1 MADAR
6 KREYNRTAMTQV
18 TQEVFRSALRL
29 KPVERA
35 QLIDELF
42 NSFDQRRTKAVDAA
56 WADEAEDRLSAYC
69 AGKLK
74 ADTLEAVLT
83 RINKR

>member
-1 MADAR
+1 
-6 KREYNRTAMTQV
+6 MTQA
-18 TQEVFRSALRL
+18 TQNIFKRALRL

-42 NSFDQRRTKAVDAA
+42 NSFDTTHDPSVDAA
-56 WADEAEDRLSAYC
+56 WAEEAEDRIAAFE

-74 ADTLEAVLT
+74 ADSADAVLA

>member
-1 MADAR
+1 
-6 KREYNRTAMTQV
+6 MTQV